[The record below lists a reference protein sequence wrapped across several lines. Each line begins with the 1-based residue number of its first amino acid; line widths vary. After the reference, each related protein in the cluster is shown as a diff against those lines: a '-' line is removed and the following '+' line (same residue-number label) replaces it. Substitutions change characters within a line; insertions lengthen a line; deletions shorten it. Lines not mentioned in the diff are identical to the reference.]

1 MKTTRPALQYITC
14 EFTPILVRR
23 PILNLSCRS
32 ADMTETSNVGD
43 DLAALR
49 QELAA
54 KEEELARTL
63 DRLKLADARIHE
75 LEAGAS
81 EAPVGDSDRFDAAAC
96 RARLVESGGDLSASR
111 FPMIF

>member
-1 MKTTRPALQYITC
+1 MKTTRLCYTS
-14 EFTPILVRR
+14 LV
-23 PILNLSCRS
+23 NLFCRF
-32 ADMTETSNVGD
+32 ADMSEASNAGD
-43 DLAALR
+43 ALAALR
-49 QELAA
+49 KELAA

-81 EAPVGDSDRFDAAAC
+81 EAHSDRFDAAAC
-96 RARLVESGGDLSASR
+96 RARLVESGGELSASR